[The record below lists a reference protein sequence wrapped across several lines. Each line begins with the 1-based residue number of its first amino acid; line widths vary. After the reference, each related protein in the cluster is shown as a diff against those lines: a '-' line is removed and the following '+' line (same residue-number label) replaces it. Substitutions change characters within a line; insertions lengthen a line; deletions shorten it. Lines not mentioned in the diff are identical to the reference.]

1 MTSILRGLAAEIT
14 PEWMTPK
21 AVEPDPREEPAD
33 KPMPSPT
40 WKPEVEKTP
49 LDPKEDKDEF
59 DKDRY
64 ETDETEPHPG

>member
-49 LDPKEDKDEF
+49 LDPKARQGRIRQGSLR
-59 DKDRY
+59 DR
-64 ETDETEPHPG
+64 